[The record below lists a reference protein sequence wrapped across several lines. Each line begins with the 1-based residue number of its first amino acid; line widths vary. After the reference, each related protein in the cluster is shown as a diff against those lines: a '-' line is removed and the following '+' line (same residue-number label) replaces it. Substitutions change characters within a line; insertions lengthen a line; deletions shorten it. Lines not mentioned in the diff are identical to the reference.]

1 MLLFFFNENFDRIY
15 NVQCHSVMQ
24 MRVVKMILIYSF
36 LIFEECIFHILKI
49 VCHSLMLMLTFNKN
63 LIIIKKYIMNFENL
77 DLGQK

>member
-1 MLLFFFNENFDRIY
+1 
-15 NVQCHSVMQ
+15 
-24 MRVVKMILIYSF
+24 MILIYSF